1 MKTKNK
7 NILWAIS
14 ACFFGSFSGQF
25 LSFGIGLII
34 LLKSK
39 SALIF
44 GISQFLGPV
53 VCFIFTKQMKQVLE
67 KYKIPSILKISL
79 FSTTI
84 ISLLIG
90 LALWLISSPTF
101 LFISIILL
109 LTINSIFSQMFSISY
124 NVSCQFIVKTEKELK
139 RLKSLEEI
147 VGAIALILS
156 PLLAATL
163 FTILNSTV
171 YIILSATIDFVTLF
185 MVSRLVFFNKG
196 YERGAKSI
204 DSAHLA
210 NVNKSKIFPS
220 YTQTLL
226 FVILPTIMSISF
238 SSINVGLPF
247 IQISKLSLSTFQY
260 AFTKILWAVGMLVSG
275 LFLIKNLKKEA
286 KLADLPKS
294 IFLMG
299 TIVVLFSVL
308 LYTKCTSPFLSIS
321 LFNLFFSAII
331 VRYRVSLS
339 VNTLNYFSESA
350 LNNILT
356 KQKNYDQ
363 LFRAL
368 SIILFGYLFDRVYF
382 SELFLI
388 TGSLM
393 IIAGLFYIK
402 ILYHRHDSYKV
413 Y

>member
-7 NILWAIS
+7 NILWALT

-67 KYKIPSILKISL
+67 KYKISSILKISL
-79 FSTTI
+79 FSTII

-90 LALWLISSPTF
+90 VALWLISSSAF
-101 LFISIILL
+101 LFISIIIL
-109 LTINSIFSQMFSISY
+109 LTINSIFGQIFSISY
-124 NVSCQFIVKTEKELK
+124 NVSCQFIVKSEEELK

-147 VGAIALILS
+147 IGAIALILS
-156 PLLAATL
+156 PLLAAAL
-163 FTILNSTV
+163 FTILNSTT
-171 YIILSATIDFVTLF
+171 YIVLSTTIDFITLF
-185 MVSRLVFFNKG
+185 MISRLIFFNKR
-196 YERGAKSI
+196 YERRDKRS
-204 DSAHLA
+204 DSALSA
-210 NVNKSKIFPS
+210 NVNKSKNFSSHI
-220 YTQTLL
+220 QTLL
-226 FVILPTIMSISF
+226 FVILPSIISISF

-247 IQISKLSLSTFQY
+247 VQINKLSLYTFQY
-260 AFTKILWAVGMLVSG
+260 AFTKILWAVGMLISG
-275 LFLIKNLKKEA
+275 LFLIKSLEKEA

-299 TIVVLFSVL
+299 SIVVLFSVL
-308 LYTKCTSPFLSIS
+308 LYTKYTSPFLSIS

-356 KQKNYDQ
+356 RQKNYDQ
-363 LFRAL
+363 LFRSL
-368 SIILFGYLFDRVYF
+368 SIILFGYLYDRANF
-382 SELFLI
+382 SEIFLI

-393 IIAGLFYIK
+393 IIVSLFYIK
-402 ILYHRHDSYKV
+402 ILYYWHDPYKV